1 MLKYLNSQIY
11 LTEIP
16 DEISLGISVLG
27 CNIHCPDC
35 HSKHTWDINCKNAG
49 IPLTYEEI
57 DRLIKTNPFITCI
70 LFFGGEWDLEYLEN
84 IIKYIRKNYKLK
96 VALYSGQDAR
106 FFRKTTVSQLLDY
119 LKVGSF
125 VNSLGGLRSPT
136 TNQRLYWIIS
146 PLWVDIT
153 KRFWRIKDEDI

>member
-1 MLKYLNSQIY
+1 MLKYLNSQVY

-27 CNIHCPDC
+27 CNIHCSDC
-35 HSKHTWDINCKNAG
+35 HSKHTWDINCKDLG

-57 DRLIKTNPFITCI
+57 DRLIETNPFITCV

-84 IIKYIRKNYKLK
+84 IIKYIRKNHKLK

-106 FFRKTTVSQLLDY
+106 FFRKKTISTIINY

-125 VNSLGGLRSPT
+125 VKALGGLRSPT
-136 TNQRLYWIIS
+136 TNQRLYSIEPPFWI
-146 PLWVDIT
+146 DIT
-153 KRFWRIKDEDI
+153 ERFWRIKNENI